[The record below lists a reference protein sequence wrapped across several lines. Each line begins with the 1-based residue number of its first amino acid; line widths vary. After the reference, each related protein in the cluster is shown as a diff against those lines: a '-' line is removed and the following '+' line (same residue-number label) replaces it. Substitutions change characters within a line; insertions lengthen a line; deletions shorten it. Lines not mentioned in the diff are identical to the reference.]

1 MASKLTIF
9 TVRSNENAQ
18 ISARKG
24 FLRPLGAALQHRD
37 GNIPFSRK
45 DEAYPVPKGESYY
58 ARAKKAE
65 YVQKD
70 LQLAQRLYIK
80 AIETADR
87 AESAVK
93 DLAGVLHQQGNTHE
107 AIATLE
113 RYKAAF
119 TDTLK
124 YNNLLQN
131 LHRQVVQKGN
141 RLNKL
146 LRISHLP
153 RKFSQEEV
161 KKLFAKPQR
170 IQGVECEEDYAI
182 VKFGSHSAARKT
194 LESFLAWEVF
204 KVDWLSIT
212 GDTAGEAQMSNE
224 VAYVKDKAL
233 FLYRVFLKESQER
246 AMTIDEPVDTSPC
259 ELTESEGQSLLG
271 TDLFIDI
278 NDN

>member
-1 MASKLTIF
+1 MANRLTIF
-9 TVRSNENAQ
+9 TARSNENTQ
-18 ISARKG
+18 LSNRKN
-24 FLRPLGAALQHRD
+24 FLKALRPALQHRD
-37 GNIPFSRK
+37 PNVPFCRK

-70 LQLAQRLYIK
+70 LKLAQQLYVK

-93 DLAGVLHQQGNTHE
+93 DLAGVLHQQGKTHE

-113 RYKAAF
+113 CYKNTF

-146 LRISHLP
+146 LKISHLP

-170 IQGVECEEDYAI
+170 VQNIECDEDYAI

-194 LESFLAWEVF
+194 LESFLAWDIF
-204 KVDWLSIT
+204 KVEWLSIT

-246 AMTIDEPVDTSPC
+246 AMTVDEPVETSPC
-259 ELTESEGQSLLG
+259 ELNDCEGQSLLG
-271 TDLFIDI
+271 VELFIDI